1 MSVHSTVPLIFFSN
15 KERKCNQM
23 VESKPNRKFLYIEDN
38 GDGTSTMTLS
48 IPEIDVFESAVL
60 AFGFEEMFNL
70 VLQDIPVELRQTIA
84 DNVTTIPN
92 FPGG

>member
-1 MSVHSTVPLIFFSN
+1 MSVLSTVPLIFFFEQMKGN
-15 KERKCNQM
+15 VM

-70 VLQDIPVELRQTIA
+70 VVQDVPVELRQIIA